1 MSDLA
6 QPAPSARE
14 PFTFAHGDAGNP
26 VGLDGIEFIEYATR
40 EPQAL
45 GQVLETAGFRPVA
58 RHRSREVMLYRQGP
72 LNLVINAHAEDM
84 PGLLG
89 DSRAPVIS
97 AIALRVRDARAAF
110 AHVRARGAW
119 DVPGHAEIMELNIP
133 AIHGPGKSLIY
144 LVDRYDDFSIYDVDF
159 VPIPSV
165 DPNPPAIADIGF
177 FGIVQY
183 IGSGRSADWIEFYR
197 ELFGFEPVPDSQRYG
212 VMPKGHLMQAPSRTA
227 GHAFMLQLVEPEPGV
242 FDLDERFH
250 RIGLGV
256 PDVGLAVDALRR
268 GGMEFSEPVAVGTEL
283 RGAITRTYL
292 GSVVF
297 ELVRRSATA

>member
-6 QPAPSARE
+6 PHAPSTRE
-14 PFTFAHGDAGNP
+14 PFTFAHGDTGNP
-26 VGLDGIEFIEYATR
+26 AGLDGIEFIEYATR

-45 GQVLETAGFRPVA
+45 GQVLETAGFRPIA
-58 RHRSREVMLYRQGP
+58 RHRSREVMLYRQGA
-72 LNLVINAHAEDM
+72 LNLVINAHADDM

-159 VPIPSV
+159 IPIPSV
-165 DPNPPAIADIGF
+165 NPHPPAVAGIGF

-212 VMPKGHLMQAPSRTA
+212 VMPKGHLMQAPARHA
-227 GHAFMLQLVEPEPGV
+227 GNAFMLQLVEPEPGV

-256 PDVGLAVDALRR
+256 PDVAQAVNALRR
-268 GGMEFSEPVAVGTEL
+268 GGMEFSDPLAVGDEL

-297 ELVRRSATA
+297 ELVRRDPTA

>member
-1 MSDLA
+1 MSDLS
-6 QPAPSARE
+6 PTAPSARE
-14 PFTFAHGDAGNP
+14 PMAFAHGDAGNP
-26 VGLDGIEFIEYATR
+26 VGLDGIEFVEYATR

-45 GQVLETAGFRPVA
+45 GQVLETAGFRPIA
-58 RHRSREVMLYRQGP
+58 RHRSREVMLYRQGQ
-72 LNLVINAHAEDM
+72 LNLVINAHADDM

-165 DPNPPAIADIGF
+165 DPHPPALAGIGF

-183 IGSGRSADWIEFYR
+183 IGSGRSADWTEFYR

-212 VMPKGHLMQAPSRTA
+212 VMPKGHLMQAPARSA
-227 GHAFMLQLVEPEPGV
+227 GKGFMLQLVEPEPGV

-256 PDVGLAVDALRR
+256 PDVAAAVDALRR
-268 GGMEFSEPVAVGTEL
+268 NGTEFSEPVSVGAEL

-297 ELVRRSATA
+297 ELVRQDRAA